1 MAGSFEAIAT
11 QDYWRALAPSFHIAD
26 PGFLL
31 PNVADASAV
40 CATASEG
47 IAHDGYTQLRGID
60 LAADFERMAEVA
72 RALTARDLDAV
83 FCFVYDEFWRPYFR
97 LDGLFHHLL
106 GPYTFLPDFWA
117 WDVDP
122 KRGGAGWGKHRDR
135 GRMAL
140 REDGSPISLT
150 TWIAISEATAEN
162 GCLRM
167 VPKHADPTYDTVHE
181 NDWLFEEQNVRVLPA
196 MPGDVLIWN
205 QAVMHWGGKAEPGAS
220 HSRISLSF
228 ETQRLDVPSVEA
240 PLIAP
245 WQVVPF
251 EQRLKL
257 IGQKLLH
264 YRHMHAITPA
274 LETLAQEL
282 AG

>member
-1 MAGSFEAIAT
+1 MAGSLEAT
-11 QDYWRALAPSFHIAD
+11 QDYWRSLAPSFHIAD
-26 PGFLL
+26 PDFLS
-31 PNVADASAV
+31 PDVADADAACV
-40 CATASEG
+40 TAAED
-47 IAHDGYTQLRGID
+47 IAKDGYTQLSSID
-60 LAADFERMAEVA
+60 LAADFEKMAGVV
-72 RALTARDLDAV
+72 RALTARDLEAV

-97 LDGLFHHLL
+97 LDALYRHLL

-117 WDVDP
+117 WDIDP
-122 KRGGAGWGKHRDR
+122 KRGGAGWSRHRDR
-135 GRMAL
+135 GRQSL
-140 REDGSPISLT
+140 RADGSPISLT
-150 TWIAISEATAEN
+150 TWIAVSEATPDN

-167 VPKHADPTYDTVHE
+167 VPKHADPTYNTPHE
-181 NDWLFEEQNVRVLPA
+181 PDELFEESAVRVLPA

-205 QAVMHWGGKAEPGAS
+205 QAVMHWGGKAEPCAS
-220 HSRISLSF
+220 HSRVSLSF
-228 ETQRLDVPSVEA
+228 ETQRLDVPSSEA

-245 WQVVPF
+245 WQIVPF

>member
-1 MAGSFEAIAT
+1 MAGSLEAVTT
-11 QDYWRALAPSFHIAD
+11 QEYWRDLAPSFRIAD
-26 PGFLL
+26 HGFLS
-31 PNVADASAV
+31 PNPADASVA
-40 CATASEG
+40 CA
-47 IAHDGYTQLRGID
+47 IAAQDIAKDGYTQLRGIN
-60 LAADFERMAEVA
+60 LGTDFAKMAGVA
-72 RALTARDLDAV
+72 RALTARNLEAV

-97 LDGLFHHLL
+97 LDALYRHLL

-122 KRGGAGWGKHRDR
+122 KRGGAGWGRHRDR
-135 GRMAL
+135 GRQAL
-140 REDGSPISLT
+140 RADGSPISLT

-167 VPKHADPTYDTVHE
+167 VPKHADPTYNTPHE

-205 QAVMHWGGKAEPGAS
+205 QAVTHWGGKAEPGAS

-228 ETQRLDVPSVEA
+228 ETQRLDVPSSEE

-245 WQVVPF
+245 WEIVPF
-251 EQRLKL
+251 ERRLRL
-257 IGQKLLH
+257 IAQKLLH

-274 LETLAQEL
+274 LEALAEEL